1 MHVESTYNVHVGPP
15 QAPLFTRD
23 ACMVSH
29 RPRLCWGGL
38 LSRSFS
44 LLWPFHVIF
53 FESLLLG
60 FVGLLVTRPGHL
72 GTVAQLPHVLPA
84 PLLFLGEHLAGLPLD
99 PLSDLGGV
107 PHPSIGW
114 GLLERLSEFLL
125 LLFGEQCPVFGA
137 RVLVATIPQSLW
149 TRGVVTASELL
160 DPSSGVAGD
169 LHHLSSSLA
178 LADEPE
184 DLIVAA

>member
-1 MHVESTYNVHVGPP
+1 LSLITLIES
-15 QAPLFTRD
+15 
-23 ACMVSH
+23 
-29 RPRLCWGGL
+29 
-38 LSRSFS
+38 
-44 LLWPFHVIF
+44 F

-72 GTVAQLPHVLPA
+72 GTVAQLPHVLPV
-84 PLLFLGEHLAGLPLD
+84 PLLFLGEHLAGLTLD

-178 LADEPE
+178 
-184 DLIVAA
+184 

>member
-1 MHVESTYNVHVGPP
+1 M
-15 QAPLFTRD
+15 
-23 ACMVSH
+23 
-29 RPRLCWGGL
+29 
-38 LSRSFS
+38 
-44 LLWPFHVIF
+44 
-53 FESLLLG
+53 
-60 FVGLLVTRPGHL
+60 FVGLLMTRPGDL
-72 GTVAQLPHVLPA
+72 RALAQLPHILPA
-84 PLLFLGEHLAGLPLD
+84 SLLFLAKHFAGPTLD
-99 PLSDLGGV
+99 PLAHLRRV

-137 RVLVATIPQSLW
+137 RVLVATIPKSLW

>member
-1 MHVESTYNVHVGPP
+1 M
-15 QAPLFTRD
+15 
-23 ACMVSH
+23 
-29 RPRLCWGGL
+29 
-38 LSRSFS
+38 
-44 LLWPFHVIF
+44 
-53 FESLLLG
+53 
-60 FVGLLVTRPGHL
+60 FVGLLMTRPWNL
-72 GTVAQLPHVLPA
+72 GALAQLPHILPA
-84 PLLFLGEHLAGLPLD
+84 SLLFLAEHFASPVLD
-99 PLSDLGGV
+99 PLSHLGGV

-125 LLFGEQCPVFGA
+125 LLFGEQCTVFGA

-184 DLIVAA
+184 DLVVAA